1 MKCRRMAT
9 LILGPIAIACFVSTA
24 FAVKPQVSKV
34 EPPNWWRGMRM
45 NKVQLMIYG
54 ENLTGVTARSNS
66 PFVKVLRVLPIDNP
80 DYAFVDL
87 DISSKTPPGTYRLT
101 LTTQGGSVDISYP
114 VRKRP
119 GSRNRYRGFD
129 QRDVIYLITPD
140 RFADGD
146 TTNNSVEGFREGTNR
161 ENPVGRHGGDIQG
174 IIDHLDYLRDLGVS
188 AVWINPLLENNNE
201 YASYHGYAA
210 TDLYRIDPRF
220 GTNPLYERMV
230 ATAHKKG
237 LKVILDHVNNHIS
250 IRHPWITDLPM
261 PDWINGTVL
270 NHQKTSHDK
279 PSLNDIH
286 TDSTVKQITTRGW
299 FSESMPDLNQNNPFV
314 SQYLIQNTIWW
325 IESTG
330 IDGIREDTYPY
341 CEQRYLSTWARAV
354 LDEYPHFN
362 IVGEVWVG
370 DPAFLAPYQKGSP
383 LPKAFDT
390 NLPSITDF
398 AMMDAFVQVFG
409 AQASIKVIHDC
420 LAKDFLYADPTLLVT
435 FVDNHD
441 VRRIMYVTEGNVKRA
456 KLALAI
462 LLTVRGIPELYY
474 GTEIGMMGGKDH
486 GTIRGEFRGGFPGD
500 QNSAFSV
507 DGRTTQEN
515 DMFTYLRQLLHI
527 RKTHPI
533 LASGEFIHYPPVNEG
548 YTYLRTNGRETYLVV
563 VNNKAEQQTV
573 SLENVR
579 PHLGKAKALKSLL
592 NGSIT
597 RLTDKPAIE
606 VEGWTAGIY
615 QTVE

>member
-1 MKCRRMAT
+1 MLRRMT
-9 LILGPIAIACFVSTA
+9 TSVFRYLAIVLFVYTA
-24 FAVKPQVSKV
+24 FAAKPLVSKV

-45 NKVQLMIYG
+45 NRVQLMFYG
-54 ENLTGVTARSNS
+54 ENLTGVTARSS
-66 PFVKVLRVLPIDNP
+66 SRYVKVVQTLAIDNP
-80 DYAFVDL
+80 DYAFVDIE
-87 DISSKTPPGTYRLT
+87 ISPKTPPGSYRIT
-101 LTTQGGSVDISYP
+101 LTTQGGKIDVSYP
-114 VRKRP
+114 IHRRP
-119 GSRNRYRGFD
+119 NPGNRYRGFD

-146 TTNNSVEGFREGTNR
+146 TSNNSIVGMREETNR
-161 ENPVGRHGGDIQG
+161 ENPLGRHGGDIQG
-174 IIDHLDYLRDLGVS
+174 IIDHLDYARDLGVS
-188 AVWINPLLENNNE
+188 TIWINPLIENNNKF
-201 YASYHGYAA
+201 ASYHGYAA

-220 GTNPLYERMV
+220 GSNQLYERMV
-230 ATAHKKG
+230 AVAHKKG
-237 LKVILDHVNNHIS
+237 LKVILDHVSNHIS
-250 IRHPWITDLPM
+250 INHPWITDLPT

-270 NHQKTSHDK
+270 DHRKTSNDK
-279 PSLNDIH
+279 TGLNDIH
-286 TDSTVKQITTRGW
+286 TDSTVRQITTRGW
-299 FSESMPDLNQNNPFV
+299 FAESMPDLNQNNPLV

-325 IESTG
+325 IESSG

-383 LPKAFDT
+383 LPKAYDT
-390 NLPSITDF
+390 NLPCITDF
-398 AMMDAFVQVFG
+398 ALMDSFVGLFG
-409 AQASIKVIHDC
+409 AQASIRVIHDC
-420 LAKDFLYADPTLLVT
+420 LAKDFLYADPTQLVT

-441 VRRIMYVTEGNVKRA
+441 VRRIMYVTEGNVKRT

-500 QNSAFSV
+500 QNSAFTV

-515 DMFTYLRQLLHI
+515 DVFTYVRQLLHI
-527 RKTHPI
+527 RKNYPV

-548 YTYLRTNGRETYLVV
+548 YVYLRAKGKEKILIV
-563 VNNKAEQQTV
+563 VNNRAEQQTV
-573 SLENVR
+573 SLANVR
-579 PHLGKAKALKSLL
+579 PRLGKAKALKNLL

-597 RLTDKPAIE
+597 RLIEDPAVD

-615 QTVE
+615 VMVE